1 MGRVEPPPLPMEEFI
16 LSHLF
21 ELLMTAALMMLGAG
35 YRAVFKEMGKQRVER
50 EAIKS
55 LLRSE
60 IITMHG
66 RYVDKGE
73 IPIYAQENVQAMYQA
88 YHQLGGNGTVT
99 KLVKEI
105 MNLPTQKK

>member
-1 MGRVEPPPLPMEEFI
+1 MEAFI
-16 LSHLF
+16 AKHLF
-21 ELLMTAALMMLGAG
+21 ELLMTAAVALLGTG
-35 YRAVFKEMGKQRVER
+35 YRLALKEIGKQRVER
-50 EAIKS
+50 DAIKS

-73 IPIYAQENVQAMYQA
+73 IPIYAQENVQAMYEA
-88 YHQLGGNGTVT
+88 YHELGGNGTVT

-105 MNLPTQKK
+105 MELPTRKN

>member
-1 MGRVEPPPLPMEEFI
+1 MEEFI
-16 LSHLF
+16 AKHLF
-21 ELLMTAALMMLGAG
+21 ELLMTAAVALLGAG
-35 YRAVFKEMGKQRVER
+35 YRGALKEIGKQRVER

-66 RYVDKGE
+66 RYVERRE

-88 YHQLGGNGTVT
+88 YHELGGNGIVT
-99 KLVKEI
+99 KLVREI
-105 MNLPTQKK
+105 MELPTRKG